1 MLRAPLLLARAP
13 EPAYGARDSAGDG
26 AHAAYC
32 RPDRRHAGQGAGEQT
47 QRDAE
52 SASPVTGVTK
62 SRFGTA
68 THAVPVVRGSPVRPQ
83 PTRRTWPG
91 TWPAGTGCA
100 MHCAAPTPSPG
111 QIRRRHDRPPA
122 PAD

>member
-13 EPAYGARDSAGDG
+13 EPAYDARDGTNAD

-52 SASPVTGVTK
+52 SAS
-62 SRFGTA
+62 
-68 THAVPVVRGSPVRPQ
+68 Q
-83 PTRRTWPG
+83 
-91 TWPAGTGCA
+91 
-100 MHCAAPTPSPG
+100 
-111 QIRRRHDRPPA
+111 
-122 PAD
+122 

>member
-13 EPAYGARDSAGDG
+13 EPAYGARDSAGAG

-52 SASPVTGVTK
+52 SAS
-62 SRFGTA
+62 R
-68 THAVPVVRGSPVRPQ
+68 
-83 PTRRTWPG
+83 
-91 TWPAGTGCA
+91 
-100 MHCAAPTPSPG
+100 
-111 QIRRRHDRPPA
+111 
-122 PAD
+122 

>member
-13 EPAYGARDSAGDG
+13 EPAYGARDGDGAG

-52 SASPVTGVTK
+52 SAS
-62 SRFGTA
+62 R
-68 THAVPVVRGSPVRPQ
+68 
-83 PTRRTWPG
+83 
-91 TWPAGTGCA
+91 
-100 MHCAAPTPSPG
+100 
-111 QIRRRHDRPPA
+111 
-122 PAD
+122 

>member
-13 EPAYGARDSAGDG
+13 EPAYRARDGAG

-52 SASPVTGVTK
+52 SAS
-62 SRFGTA
+62 R
-68 THAVPVVRGSPVRPQ
+68 
-83 PTRRTWPG
+83 
-91 TWPAGTGCA
+91 
-100 MHCAAPTPSPG
+100 
-111 QIRRRHDRPPA
+111 
-122 PAD
+122 